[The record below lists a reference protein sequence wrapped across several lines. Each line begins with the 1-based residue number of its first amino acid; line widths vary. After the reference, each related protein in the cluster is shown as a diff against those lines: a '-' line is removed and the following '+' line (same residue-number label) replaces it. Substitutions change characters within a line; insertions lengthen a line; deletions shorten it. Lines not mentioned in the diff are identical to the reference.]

1 MEDNAELIGRGPIR
15 ESVTVERIKNAYH
28 YDESLGFIVYAP
40 RGYGKTSWSVQ
51 VASKCIGTTREPDWE
66 GLKRWLIFT
75 PQEFCAMITKVYNTQ
90 IVLVWDDA
98 GYWLNRLFWYD
109 EFVKEALRYMTLQRT
124 QFSCIIFSTPSLS
137 LLPNKILELEDILRV
152 RVIKLFSNSKDSS
165 RKRLAWV
172 KKPWYSDD
180 QTKHGVSTA
189 YREWFSALMPDDFY
203 NWYQPVRKK
212 YTVFAAQRIQEAIDR
227 ANSKAIKMKLEDV
240 EEEIGKT
247 LPSQELLK
255 DMGEVTDQ
263 HEST

>member
-1 MEDNAELIGRGPIR
+1 MDETPELGIPKGNI
-15 ESVTVERIKNAYH
+15 TVDRIKNAYR

-40 RGYGKTSWSVQ
+40 RGYGKTSWSCQ
-51 VASKCIGTTREPDWE
+51 VASKCLGTSAEPDYE
-66 GLKRWLIFT
+66 LLKRWLIFT
-75 PQEFCAMITKVYNTQ
+75 PQEFCDMVTKVYNTQ

-152 RVIKLFSNSKDSS
+152 RVIKLRSNWEDKT

-180 QTKHGVSTA
+180 QTKHGVTTV

-203 NWYQPVRKK
+203 NWYQPLRKK
-212 YTVFAAQRIQEAIDR
+212 YTVMAARRIREVIESAK
-227 ANSKAIKMKLEDV
+227 SKALKMRLEDV

-247 LPSQELLK
+247 IPSQELLK
-255 DMGEVTDQ
+255 DMGEVISQ
-263 HEST
+263 HE